1 MKEVDDR
8 IGSLESLGIAPPGLA
23 EKQQQLRDL
32 FRRTDWEQLDTQAH
46 ALLESLGKTV
56 PATLENRRR
65 RTEESARR
73 LILIGV
79 PMPPTLTAE
88 LQALAQPAPE
98 SAWADV
104 VARLARVDEQIRAAA
119 ADRLEKSRARA
130 VDLARLSGVKG
141 DRLAEFEH
149 KLPSADDASTDE
161 RLVAALDSIRR
172 QIAEALPEAAERSR
186 AVRRAAQ
193 ELRATAEQL
202 GAPTGALDLAIKEE
216 ADGGPEG
223 WPETLAAIEAA
234 SKEAGEG
241 LRSRCTQALE
251 SLRGSL
257 VGLSD
262 FGVDPAPAR
271 AAVEEALAKLP
282 TAGPAEIGPILAGA
296 ARSAEEPIVT
306 VVAGLL
312 DEVRPRI
319 AGARRLGRDT
329 TDVFVAMNR
338 AREALRLKIY
348 SEALAAAQEALDRV
362 SRLTEDLDASGN
374 ELVGLEEMLGR
385 FRDAGFPTAAF
396 EPAVHKIR
404 EQIKR
409 AEVGPAAETLRDT
422 VRQLGNEAVAFLVER
437 WSALD
442 RVAKVAG
449 ERGFL
454 PAGSERGLADA
465 KAALDRGDLAEAAEK
480 IARFEVELRTAAG
493 PFVARRVE
501 EMERGFADIPDE
513 ALTEPVRRLL
523 ADADVTLRV
532 KQDLVGSVDSLYRA
546 EREFAAVFA
555 AHASALVEALEAEG
569 RVLESMGGAGD
580 EIQRQIDE
588 VQQIFNMGDFVKAS
602 KASQEIRTRAQQQ
615 QLLRSE
621 EAVSHAKLSLVE
633 LETTGLDL
641 GAFRAELEKAQTDA
655 KEGRHL
661 DAYRGATRLEES
673 ALRNRAAAQNV
684 LSRFSQIEELA
695 GRASARSGEGP
706 SVDGALAEA
715 RAAFRGLDFDR
726 ARLRLDA
733 LEEQLVAEEARADAE
748 RRLQELSLLFEEGR
762 RLSVPMEP
770 FEARAEQLKTE
781 RATAPPAATR
791 EGVRLLHEELV
802 NVLRP
807 VLEENLRSLERDLDV
822 GRAAGL
828 PLDPILPA
836 LAEARRRIALP
847 VPTGAAALLDEVR
860 SSLLSTRGFVE
871 QAERVARRV
880 RDAIAQAELLRTDL
894 GVLRPKVEEIERLL
908 AAREYPRVVDLG
920 GTVERE
926 LIQATFQHVSK
937 TLAGFQAAVT
947 QLRRTGGN
955 TSVAENLL
963 HQARLALDEGKPI
976 EAVQFA
982 ARSETEL
989 ERVDLQRRIT
999 EGSNEAAEHALA
1011 RARDEGTVTPE
1022 AADALRAG
1030 QASFAREDYP
1040 GALELA
1046 FSVSELIE
1054 SARDG
1059 HRRAR
1064 ETMAAAERQVGE
1076 AASLGAEAREAS
1088 ARLAEARS
1096 EEKAG
1101 HYPTAMKLG
1110 REATEMGRWAIERMF
1125 SASLG
1130 ELRREVEAG
1139 RAGGLTVEV
1148 EPLDGV
1154 VTEAE
1159 AALRSGAWARLRTS
1173 LARADAASRRLFD
1186 EVVDGRWRRLESEG
1200 GKTAGTPGGD
1210 GVRRAELRGQLDRF
1224 KERRDLGGALQLL
1237 DAALEETRARRREEM
1252 GRSMAGFRDRLWVG
1266 ERLGLDTTPVM
1277 QTFIEAKGAL
1287 DANRFEDAYKAL
1299 DRAMLLLE
1307 AAVRPPYTRRRK
1319 ELQSEV
1325 TFAEE
1330 GLHVTVGP
1338 VKESLKESD
1347 ELASSG
1353 KLLDAARLLMK
1364 TEEELNLRKSL
1375 HRELTNIHF
1384 LIDAALGRA
1393 EDRRI
1398 DTTEARRLLAESLAL
1413 RQTDYAAA
1421 LEKARGA
1428 LKRLQH
1434 DGVATGDGAQP
1445 MPPSSPLWPFRR
1457 PP

>member
-1 MKEVDDR
+1 MKEVDER
-8 IGSLESLGIAPPGLA
+8 IGSLESLGIAPAGLA

-32 FRRTDWEQLDTQAH
+32 YRRTDWEQLDIQAR

-65 RTEESARR
+65 RTEESVRR
-73 LILIGV
+73 LIVMGV
-79 PMPPTLTAE
+79 PISPALSAE
-88 LQALAQPAPE
+88 LSALAQPAPE
-98 SAWADV
+98 SAWAEFV
-104 VARLARVDEQIRAAA
+104 GRLAAVDEQIRAAA

-130 VDLARLSGVKG
+130 VDLARLSGVTG
-141 DRLAEFEH
+141 DRLADFEH
-149 KLPSADDASTDE
+149 KLPSAEDASTDD

-172 QIAEALPEAAERSR
+172 QIAEGLPEAAKRSQ

-193 ELRATAEQL
+193 ELRTTAEQL

-216 ADGGPEG
+216 ADRGPEG
-223 WPETLAAIEAA
+223 WPDTLAAIEAA

-271 AAVEEALAKLP
+271 AAVEEALARLP
-282 TAGPAEIGPILAGA
+282 TAGPAEIGPILAEA

-374 ELVGLEEMLGR
+374 ELAGLEEMLGR

-422 VRQLGNEAVAFLVER
+422 VRQLGKEAVASLVER
-437 WSALD
+437 WNSLE
-442 RVAKVAG
+442 RVGKLAG

-480 IARFEVELRTAAG
+480 IARFEAEVRTAAG

-501 EMERGFADIPDE
+501 EMERGFTDIPDE

-602 KASQEIRTRAQQQ
+602 RASQEIRTRAQQQ

-641 GAFRAELEKAQTDA
+641 SAFRAELEKAQTDA

-661 DAYRGATRLEES
+661 DAYRSATRLEEN

-695 GRASARSGEGP
+695 GRATAHPAEGP
-706 SVDGALAEA
+706 TVEEALAEA
-715 RAAFRGLDFDR
+715 RAAFRALEFDR

-733 LEEQLVAEEARADAE
+733 LEEQLVAEEARADCGAPPPGAVAAVRGGTSALGADGAVRGSRGTAE
-748 RRLQELSLLFEEGR
+748 DRARDRTAGSDPGGGSAPPRGARQRSTAGPR
-762 RLSVPMEP
+762 GEP
-770 FEARAEQLKTE
+770 EVARAG
-781 RATAPPAATR
+781 P
-791 EGVRLLHEELV
+791 
-802 NVLRP
+802 
-807 VLEENLRSLERDLDV
+807 
-822 GRAAGL
+822 GRGTCGRGT
-828 PLDPILPA
+828 LDPILPA

-860 SSLLSTRGFVE
+860 SALLSTRGFVE

-908 AAREYPRVVDLG
+908 AAREYARVVDLG

-963 HQARLALDEGKPI
+963 HQARMALDEGKPI

-989 ERVDLQRRIT
+989 ERVDLQRRIA
-999 EGSNEAAEHALA
+999 EGSIEAAEHALA

-1030 QASFAREDYP
+1030 QASFSREDYP

-1054 SARDG
+1054 AARDG

-1076 AASLGAEAREAS
+1076 AESLGAEAREAS

-1101 HYPTAMKLG
+1101 HYPTAMKLA
-1110 REATEMGRWAIERMF
+1110 REATEMGRWSIERMF

-1148 EPLDGV
+1148 EPLDAV

-1200 GKTAGTPGGD
+1200 GKAAGSAAGD
-1210 GVRRAELRGQLDRF
+1210 GSGGPSSGASSTGSRNAATSEARCSSWTRRSRRRARVAG
-1224 KERRDLGGALQLL
+1224 RRW
-1237 DAALEETRARRREEM
+1237 AARWRVSATAS
-1252 GRSMAGFRDRLWVG
+1252 GSGSGSVS
-1266 ERLGLDTTPVM
+1266 T
-1277 QTFIEAKGAL
+1277 
-1287 DANRFEDAYKAL
+1287 
-1299 DRAMLLLE
+1299 
-1307 AAVRPPYTRRRK
+1307 RPP
-1319 ELQSEV
+1319 
-1325 TFAEE
+1325 
-1330 GLHVTVGP
+1330 
-1338 VKESLKESD
+1338 
-1347 ELASSG
+1347 
-1353 KLLDAARLLMK
+1353 
-1364 TEEELNLRKSL
+1364 
-1375 HRELTNIHF
+1375 
-1384 LIDAALGRA
+1384 
-1393 EDRRI
+1393 
-1398 DTTEARRLLAESLAL
+1398 
-1413 RQTDYAAA
+1413 
-1421 LEKARGA
+1421 
-1428 LKRLQH
+1428 
-1434 DGVATGDGAQP
+1434 
-1445 MPPSSPLWPFRR
+1445 
-1457 PP
+1457 